1 MEYKQTIKMENKRK
15 HSMKSDAKARRA
27 RVIERLETQLKAGT
41 KVLPD
46 GSGIIDLTEKDVDRI
61 KDEITVLKTRI

>member
-1 MEYKQTIKMENKRK
+1 MENKRK
-15 HSMKSDAKARRA
+15 HSMKSDAKARRT
-27 RVIERLETQLKAGT
+27 RVIERLEIQLKAGT

-61 KDEITVLKTRI
+61 KDEITVLKSRI

>member
-1 MEYKQTIKMENKRK
+1 MENKRK
-15 HSMKSDAKARRA
+15 HSMKSDAKQRRA

-46 GSGIIDLTEKDVDRI
+46 GSGIVDLSEKDVNRI
-61 KDEITVLKTRI
+61 KDEITVLKTRM

>member
-1 MEYKQTIKMENKRK
+1 MENKRNY
-15 HSMKSDAKARRA
+15 SMKSDAKQRRA

-46 GSGIIDLTEKDVDRI
+46 NSGIVDLTEKDVNRI

>member
-1 MEYKQTIKMENKRK
+1 MENIKRK
-15 HSMKSDAKARRA
+15 YSMKSDAKQRRA
-27 RVIERLETQLKAGT
+27 RVIERLEIQLKAGT

-46 GSGIIDLTEKDVDRI
+46 GSGIVDLTEKDVNRI

>member
-1 MEYKQTIKMENKRK
+1 MENKRNY
-15 HSMKSDAKARRA
+15 SMKSDAKQRRA
-27 RVIERLETQLKAGT
+27 RVIERLEIQLKAGT

-46 GSGIIDLTEKDVDRI
+46 GSGIVDLTEKDVNRI

>member
-1 MEYKQTIKMENKRK
+1 
-15 HSMKSDAKARRA
+15 MKSDAKARRA

-61 KDEITVLKTRI
+61 KDEITVLKSRI